1 MNVSPVSKWMCCA
14 LLAVLVGGFGNRA
27 LGQGG
32 GGDAPPLLDAKR
44 MRLQP
49 EEIVAP
55 LKIFGDSSKE
65 GFYVYRNRF
74 GPHQTSKP
82 HYHDKDRWAMV
93 VKGTWYTGEGD
104 VFRPDKM
111 VPIKAGGFMFHPAGL
126 HHYDGSM
133 DDNEVIVQLM
143 GYGPV
148 NTVQTEVD
156 EKGNPIGNNPKNP
169 NRGRGTGTGAPGEAP
184 ASRGRQ

>member
-1 MNVSPVSKWMCCA
+1 MNVSRVSQWMCCA

-49 EEIVAP
+49 EEMVAP

-65 GFYVYRNRF
+65 GFY
-74 GPHQTSKP
+74 
-82 HYHDKDRWAMV
+82 
-93 VKGTWYTGEGD
+93 
-104 VFRPDKM
+104 
-111 VPIKAGGFMFHPAGL
+111 
-126 HHYDGSM
+126 
-133 DDNEVIVQLM
+133 IVQLM

-148 NTVQTEVD
+148 NSVQTEVD

-169 NRGRGTGTGAPGEAP
+169 NRGRGAGTGAPGGAP
-184 ASRGRQ
+184 SGRGRQ

>member
-1 MNVSPVSKWMCCA
+1 MNVSHSAKWICCA
-14 LLAVLVGGFGNRA
+14 LVAILFGGFGNRA

-32 GGDAPPLLDAKR
+32 GGEAPPLLDAKR
-44 MRLQP
+44 LRLQP
-49 EEIVAP
+49 EEVIAP

-74 GPHQTSKP
+74 GPRQTSRP

-104 VFRPDKM
+104 VFKPESM
-111 VPIKAGGFMFHPAGL
+111 VPIKAGGFMFHPAGY

-148 NTVQTEVD
+148 TTVQTEVD
-156 EKGNPIGNNPKNP
+156 EKGNPTGNNPKNP
-169 NRGRGTGTGAPGEAP
+169 NRGRGAGASSGAPSG
-184 ASRGRQ
+184 RGQQK

>member
-14 LLAVLVGGFGNRA
+14 ILAVLVGGFGNRA

-32 GGDAPPLLDAKR
+32 GGGEAPPLLDAKR

-49 EEIVAP
+49 EEMVAP

-65 GFYVYRNRF
+65 GFYMYRNRF
-74 GPHQTSKP
+74 GPHQTSRP

-111 VPIKAGGFMFHPAGL
+111 VPIKEGGFMYHPANF
-126 HHYDGSM
+126 HHYDGAK
-133 DDNEVIVQLM
+133 DEEVVVQIM
-143 GYGPV
+143 GMGPV
-148 NTVQTEVD
+148 KTVQTEVD
-156 EKGNPIGNNPKNP
+156 ANGNPVRPKP
-169 NRGRGTGTGAPGEAP
+169 PGAN
-184 ASRGRQ
+184 

>member
-1 MNVSPVSKWMCCA
+1 MNMSRSTKLMCCA
-14 LLAVLVGGFGNRA
+14 LAAVLLGGFGNRA

-32 GGDAPPLLDAKR
+32 GGGNAPPLLHAKKLI
-44 MRLQP
+44 LQP
-49 EEIVAP
+49 EEVIAP

-65 GFYVYRNRF
+65 GLYIYRNRF
-74 GPHQTSKP
+74 GPRQTSRP

-93 VKGTWYTGEGD
+93 VKGTWYSGEGD
-104 VFRPDKM
+104 VFKPETM
-111 VPIKAGGFMFHPAGL
+111 VPVKEGGFMFHPAGY

-148 NTVQTEVD
+148 TTVQTEVD
-156 EKGNPIGNNPKNP
+156 GKGNPIGNNPKNP
-169 NRGRGTGTGAPGEAP
+169 NRGRESGASSGAPSG
-184 ASRGRQ
+184 RGQQK

>member
-1 MNVSPVSKWMCCA
+1 MTVSRSAKWICCA
-14 LLAVLVGGFGNRA
+14 LLVVLVGGFGNRA

-49 EEIVAP
+49 EEMVAP

-65 GFYVYRNRF
+65 GFYMYRNRF
-74 GPHQTSKP
+74 GPHQTSRP
-82 HYHDKDRWAMV
+82 HYHDKDRWGMV
-93 VKGTWYTGEGD
+93 IKGTWYTGEGD
-104 VFRPDKM
+104 VFQPDKM

-133 DDNEVIVQLM
+133 DDSEVIVQLM

-156 EKGNPIGNNPKNP
+156 EKGNPIGSNPKNP
-169 NRGRGTGTGAPGEAP
+169 NRGRGAGGAPAAAP
-184 ASRGRQ
+184 AGRGRQ

>member
-1 MNVSPVSKWMCCA
+1 MTVSRVSKWMCCA

-32 GGDAPPLLDAKR
+32 GGEAPPLLDAKR

-49 EEIVAP
+49 EEMVAP

-65 GFYVYRNRF
+65 GFYMYRNRF
-74 GPHQTSKP
+74 GPHQTSRP
-82 HYHDKDRWAMV
+82 HYHDKDRWGMV
-93 VKGTWYTGEGD
+93 IKGTWYTGEGD
-104 VFRPDKM
+104 VFQPEKM

-148 NTVQTEVD
+148 TSVQTEVD

-169 NRGRGTGTGAPGEAP
+169 NRGRGAGAGTPGGAPAG
-184 ASRGRQ
+184 RGRP

>member
-1 MNVSPVSKWMCCA
+1 MNVTRSAKVMCCA
-14 LLAVLVGGFGNRA
+14 LAAVLLGSFGNRE

-32 GGDAPPLLDAKR
+32 SGSAHPLLDAKKL
-44 MRLQP
+44 RLQP
-49 EEIVAP
+49 EEAIAP

-65 GFYVYRNRF
+65 GFYIYRNRF
-74 GPHQTSKP
+74 GPRQTSRP

-104 VFRPDKM
+104 VFKPETM
-111 VPIKAGGFMFHPAGL
+111 VPIKAGGFMFHPAGY

-143 GYGPV
+143 GAGPV
-148 NTVQTEVD
+148 TTVQTEVD
-156 EKGNPIGNNPKNP
+156 AKGNPIGNNPANP
-169 NRGRGTGTGAPGEAP
+169 TRGRGPGAAAP
-184 ASRGRQ
+184 SGAR